1 MSTLIGQIKLET
13 KLLLRDRR
21 SLFFTLAFP
30 VIMILIFGSVFSEGS
45 WDGIPAINYLLPGI
59 IVMAVMMACMNN
71 NAVKITNDREKG
83 IYRRLSLTPLKRQ
96 SLLAGHVFVRY
107 LIMLASTALL
117 IAIGVSVFKAEV
129 GGNYFLFWF
138 VLTVGALV
146 FIALGFVLSSMVKNS
161 NSANALGTAVL
172 FPFMFLGAS
181 FWPLEQM
188 PLSLRPVCE
197 ALPALHLNTALR
209 VIVVQQAGLSVVWHE
224 FPVMLGWLAA
234 CSILAVKFFKWE

>member
-1 MSTLIGQIKLET
+1 MKTLIAQIRLET
-13 KLLLRDRR
+13 NLLFRDKR

-30 VIMILIFGSVFSEGS
+30 VIMILIFGAVFSGQKWGGVS
-45 WDGIPAINYLLPGI
+45 AINYLLPGI
-59 IVMAVMMACMNN
+59 IVMAIMMACMNN

-96 SLLAGHVFVRY
+96 TLLAGHVVVRY

-117 IAIGVSVFKAEV
+117 IAIAVGVFKAQV
-129 GGNYFLFWF
+129 GGNYFLFWL
-138 VLTVGALV
+138 VLTLGALV
-146 FIALGFVLSSMVKNS
+146 FIALGFVISSAVKNS
-161 NSANALGTAVL
+161 NSANTLGTAIL

-188 PLSLRPVCE
+188 PLSLRPLCE
-197 ALPALHLNTALR
+197 ALPALHVNTALR
-209 VIVVQQAGLSVVWHE
+209 IIVVEHAGFVMVWHE
-224 FPVMLGWLAA
+224 LPVMLGWLAV

>member
-1 MSTLIGQIKLET
+1 MSTLVVQIRLET
-13 KLLLRDRR
+13 NLLLRDKR

-30 VIMILIFGSVFSEGS
+30 VIMILIFGSVFSGGS

-96 SLLAGHVFVRY
+96 TLLAGHVFVRY

-117 IAIGVSVFKAEV
+117 IAIGVGVFKAQV

-146 FIALGFVLSSMVKNS
+146 FIALGFVLSSVVKNS

-209 VIVVQQAGLSVVWHE
+209 VIVVQQASFSVVWHE
-224 FPVMLGWLAA
+224 FPVMLGWLAG

>member
-1 MSTLIGQIKLET
+1 MSTLIGQIRLET
-13 KLLLRDRR
+13 KLLFRDKR

-30 VIMILIFGSVFSEGS
+30 VIMILIFGTVFGGQNWGEV
-45 WDGIPAINYLLPGI
+45 PAINYLLPGI
-59 IVMAVMMACMNN
+59 IVMALMMACMNN

-83 IYRRLSLTPLKRQ
+83 IYRRLSLTPLRRQ
-96 SLLAGHVFVRY
+96 TLLAGHIFVRY
-107 LIMLASTALL
+107 LIMLASTVLL
-117 IAIGVSVFKAEV
+117 IAIGVGVFSAQV
-129 GGNYFLFWF
+129 AGNYFLFWF

-146 FIALGFVLSSMVKNS
+146 FIALGFVLSSVVKNS
-161 NSANALGTAVL
+161 SSANTLGTAVL

-188 PLSLRPVCE
+188 PLSLRPLCE

-209 VIVVQQAGLSVVWHE
+209 MIVVQQASFGVVWHE

>member
-1 MSTLIGQIKLET
+1 MSTLLGQIRLET
-13 KLLLRDRR
+13 NLLIRDKR

-30 VIMILIFGSVFSEGS
+30 VIMILIFGVVFSGQS

-59 IVMAVMMACMNN
+59 IVMSVMMACMSN

-96 SLLAGHVFVRY
+96 TLLTGHVFVRY

-117 IAIGVSVFKAEV
+117 IAIGVGAFKAQV

-146 FIALGFVLSSMVKNS
+146 FIALGFVLSSVVKNS
-161 NSANALGTAVL
+161 NSANALCTAVL

-209 VIVVQQAGLSVVWHE
+209 VIVVQQAGLGVVWHE
-224 FPVMLGWLAA
+224 FPVMLAWLTG
-234 CSILAVKFFKWE
+234 CSILAVKLFKWE

>member
-1 MSTLIGQIKLET
+1 MSI
-13 KLLLRDRR
+13 LLRQIRLESNLLIRDKR

-30 VIMILIFGSVFSEGS
+30 VIMILIFGAVFSGQS

-59 IVMAVMMACMNN
+59 IVMSVMMACMNN

-96 SLLAGHVFVRY
+96 TLLAGHVFVRY
-107 LIMLASTALL
+107 LIMLVSTALL
-117 IAIGVSVFKAEV
+117 IAIGVSVFEAQV
-129 GGNYFLFWF
+129 GGNYLLFWL
-138 VLTVGALV
+138 VLTLGAFV
-146 FIALGFVLSSMVKNS
+146 FIALGFVLSSAVKNS
-161 NSANALGTAVL
+161 NSANALCTAVL

-181 FWPLEQM
+181 FWPLDQI
-188 PLSLRPVCE
+188 PLSLRPLCE

-209 VIVVQQAGLSVVWHE
+209 VIVVQQASLSVVWHE
-224 FPVMLGWLAA
+224 FPVMLVWLAA

>member
-1 MSTLIGQIKLET
+1 
-13 KLLLRDRR
+13 
-21 SLFFTLAFP
+21 
-30 VIMILIFGSVFSEGS
+30 
-45 WDGIPAINYLLPGI
+45 
-59 IVMAVMMACMNN
+59 MAVMMACMNN

-209 VIVVQQAGLSVVWHE
+209 VIVVQQAGLGVVWHE

>member
-1 MSTLIGQIKLET
+1 MSTLVGQIRLET
-13 KLLLRDRR
+13 NLLIRDKR

-30 VIMILIFGSVFSEGS
+30 VIMILIFGSVFSGDS

-117 IAIGVSVFKAEV
+117 IAIGVGVFKAQV